1 MGKEAEI
8 AGRLWKALRSDRTV
22 MLGVADLDQGHAQ
35 PMTAIADGEQDDG
48 PLWFFTAKDV
58 SLVKELGPGRQ
69 AIVHFVSKG
78 HDLFATIHGTLIRT
92 NDRTTIDRLWNPFVA
107 AWYKGG
113 KDDPNLQLL
122 RFNPDRAQIWLNEKS
137 VFAGIK
143 LMLGRDP
150 KREYQN
156 KVAEVDLA
164 G

>member
-1 MGKEAEI
+1 MGKDAEI
-8 AGRLWKALRSDRTV
+8 AEKLWKALRSDRTV
-22 MLGVADLDQGHAQ
+22 MLGVADIDEGHSK
-35 PMTAIADGEQDDG
+35 PMTAIPDSDRDDG

-58 SLVKELGPGRQ
+58 ELVKELGPGKP
-69 AIVHFVSKG
+69 AVIHFASKG

-92 NDRTTIDRLWNPFVA
+92 NDRSTIDRLWNAFIA

-122 RFNPDRAQIWLNEKS
+122 RFNPDRAQIWLNENS
-137 VFAGIK
+137 LFAGIK
-143 LMLGRDP
+143 LMLGKDP
-150 KREYQN
+150 KKEYKD